1 MNQWPKTTSS
11 HVSFGWDQI
20 PAGYTSDWC
29 KRRNPLLLVYVLDN
43 KGDDSRG
50 SKVLFLPGALVIY
63 NGHFVHWACGL
74 IKEMDGSGACVEPQS
89 YIRSPSEDILLSIN
103 LARASVHLFV
113 HGDMS
118 NHCHGGG
125 DHV

>member
-1 MNQWPKTTSS
+1 M
-11 HVSFGWDQI
+11 
-20 PAGYTSDWC
+20 
-29 KRRNPLLLVYVLDN
+29 LDN

-63 NGHFVHWACGL
+63 NGHFVHCACGL
-74 IKEMDGSGACVEPQS
+74 IKEMDGSGACVEPRS

-113 HGDMS
+113 YGDMS
-118 NHCHGGG
+118 AHHHGGG